1 MDNIKMMMLAL
12 FMQHKSEFPLW
23 LWEKKKMALKKDYF
37 KYTDLSYFRDY
48 KIYDMHVHI

>member
-23 LWEKKKMALKKDYF
+23 LWEKKKDGFEERLF
-37 KYTDLSYFRDY
+37 
-48 KIYDMHVHI
+48 

>member
-23 LWEKKKMALKKDYF
+23 LKKKKDGF
-37 KYTDLSYFRDY
+37 EERLF
-48 KIYDMHVHI
+48 